1 MKYNVYLL
9 SYNNYNNRQV
19 KKLDSINDYINGGY
33 VLNVLQNANFEMND
47 GISSKLI
54 INQSYVDVEPD
65 YILVEDISSRVV
77 DTLGNLVSSEFSRWF
92 IIDSTLVRGNQYEF
106 TVRRDI
112 WVDHFDLCMNSTY
125 FIERGYVQPSND
137 LIFNNEQQQFSQIKK
152 SQTPLYDETG
162 CPWIVGYLPKKINKS
177 AETTI
182 KSIVRPDSADYV
194 VSDITLWDYYQY
206 VTTNPDHEYVYSDDI
221 EDAFRFMIQLPIKNI
236 TGQGTSY
243 QMGYFGYSLKE
254 KTTYG
259 ADVHDMKL
267 LYPNT
272 FTEQETGFGYFERTQ
287 AQWDDDVSDK
297 NWYNTNYSN
306 LNSYIQILNRTILN
320 NQVGHFSGSNYTNA
334 LAQFRSAYNI
344 DVNTFN
350 YIENNLNGKTIK
362 DTSTGKVYAI
372 SLTDRVIDKLEYPT
386 GFDQTNLKNYIRS
399 MLSLNYGS
407 SYSPTMYGYVVNT
420 KDSNDNDQIE
430 CIWKV
435 KQIQINLTEV
445 GNAKTYLPQ
454 DDTESDGII
463 TTYRN
468 HLVDQVYD
476 MFAIPYGPLEVKDG
490 ADTYTCNKDIGLAI
504 AQAFVTTLGSD
515 VVYDLQM
522 LPYCPVREYIQSDG
536 TFDIT
541 TSDNTKVR
549 PIYFGDN
556 LIPINYVFYCTNSKI
571 DNITLMHKVNDA
583 WTPYSVEIT
592 DTKLQYNTEMY
603 RLSSPNF
610 ASSFEFNAAQN
621 GGVNSFKFSAT
632 YKPYNPYIRV
642 RPEFGRMFGED
653 FRDGRGLIIQGD
665 FSIPTMSN
673 AWVNYELQNKNYL
686 NSFNREIQS
695 MNLQNKIASENDIW
709 QAVAGSVQGTASGA
723 VAGGMVGGGYGAIAG
738 AVIGG
743 VSSVAGGIR
752 DIENNRKLRNDA
764 ISKAKTLFN
773 YQMDNIKALPD
784 TIRNVGALTIDN
796 VLVPVLEFYQASD
809 DEIDTFNKK
818 MQYYG
823 MTVMKVGAISEY
835 INPNEETFVQGEL
848 LRLLPPQGV
857 NTEADNHL
865 AEEISNE
872 LQKGL
877 YIGG

>member
-19 KKLDSINDYINGGY
+19 KKLESINDYINGGY
-33 VLNVLQNANFEMND
+33 VLNVLQNVNFEMND

-65 YILVEDISSRVV
+65 YILVEDISSREF
-77 DTLGNLVSSEFSRWF
+77 DELNNLISSEFSRWF

-106 TVRRDI
+106 TARRDI

-162 CPWIVGYLPKKINKS
+162 CPWIVGYFPKKINKS
-177 AETTI
+177 AVTTI
-182 KSIVRPDSADYV
+182 QSIVRPDSADYV

-206 VTTNPDHEYVYSDDI
+206 VTTNPDHEYVYSDNI
-221 EDAFRFMIQLPIKNI
+221 EDAFRFMIQLPIKNV

-320 NQVGHFSGSNYTNA
+320 NQVDHFSGANYTNA

-454 DDTESDGII
+454 DDTESDGTI

-818 MQYYG
+818 MKYYG
-823 MTVMKVGAISEY
+823 MTVMKVGTISEY

>member
-206 VTTNPDHEYVYSDDI
+206 VTTNPDHEYVYSDNI

-420 KDSNDNDQIE
+420 KDSNDNDQIK

-823 MTVMKVGAISEY
+823 MTVMKVGTISEY

>member
-1 MKYNVYLL
+1 MKYNVQLL
-9 SYNNYNNRQV
+9 SFNNYNNRR
-19 KKLDSINDYINGGY
+19 
-33 VLNVLQNANFEMND
+33 VLKYDTLAEYEDFIVGSVDNCNFEMRD
-47 GISSKLI
+47 GISSSI
-54 INQSYVDVEPD
+54 FINQAFVPTQPD
-65 YILVEDISSRVV
+65 YILVIERND
-77 DTLGNLVSSEFSRWF
+77 DGTDSEVFSRWF
-92 IIDSTLVRGNQYEF
+92 IIDSNLVRGNQYEF

-112 WVDHFDLCMNSTY
+112 WVDQFDLCINSTY

-162 CPWIVGYLPKKINKS
+162 CPWIVGYLPKNLNIN
-177 AETTI
+177 AVTTI
-182 KSIVRPDSADYV
+182 NSIIRPDSADYV
-194 VSDITLWDYYQY
+194 VNDITEWDYYQY
-206 VTTNPDHEYVYSDDI
+206 VSTNPDHEYVYSDDI
-221 EDAFRFMIQLPIKNI
+221 ENAFRFMIQLPIKNI

-272 FTEQETGFGYFERTQ
+272 FTEQETGFGYFTETQ
-287 AQWDDDVSDK
+287 VSWDSEVSDK

-306 LNSYIQILNRTILN
+306 LNSYIEILNRTILN
-320 NQVGHFSGSNYTNA
+320 NQVNHFSGANYTNA

-362 DTSTGKVYAI
+362 DTSTGKVYTI
-372 SLTDRVIDKLEYPT
+372 TLTDRVIDKLSYPT
-386 GFDQTNLKNYIRS
+386 GFNQTNLKNYIRS

-420 KDSNDNDQIE
+420 KNSNDDDQIK

-454 DDTESDGII
+454 DDTESGGVI

-541 TSDNTKVR
+541 TSDNTRVR

-571 DNITLMHKVNDA
+571 DNITLMHKVNNA
-583 WTPYSVEIT
+583 WTPYSVEVT
-592 DTKLQYNTEMY
+592 DIKLQYNTEMY

-695 MNLQNKIASENDIW
+695 MNLQNKIASENEIW
-709 QAVAGSVQGTASGA
+709 QAVAGAFQGTASGA

-738 AVIGG
+738 AVVGG
-743 VSSVAGGIR
+743 VSSIAGGIR

-796 VLVPVLEFYQASD
+796 VLVPVLEFYQASA
-809 DEIDTFNKK
+809 DEIDAFNKK
-818 MQYYG
+818 MKYYG
-823 MTVMKVGAISEY
+823 MTVMKVGTISEY

-848 LRLLPPQGV
+848 LRLLPPEGV

>member
-65 YILVEDISSRVV
+65 YILVEDISSREF
-77 DTLGNLVSSEFSRWF
+77 DNLGNLLSSEFSRWF

-206 VTTNPDHEYVYSDDI
+206 VTTNPDHDYVYSDNI

-272 FTEQETGFGYFERTQ
+272 FTEQETGFGYFEETQ

-420 KDSNDNDQIE
+420 KVSNDNDQIK

-583 WTPYSVEIT
+583 WLPYSVEIT

-621 GGVNSFKFSAT
+621 GGINSFKFSAT

-738 AVIGG
+738 AVVGG
-743 VSSVAGGIR
+743 VSSIAGGIR

-818 MQYYG
+818 MKYYG
-823 MTVMKVGAISEY
+823 MTVMKVGTISEY